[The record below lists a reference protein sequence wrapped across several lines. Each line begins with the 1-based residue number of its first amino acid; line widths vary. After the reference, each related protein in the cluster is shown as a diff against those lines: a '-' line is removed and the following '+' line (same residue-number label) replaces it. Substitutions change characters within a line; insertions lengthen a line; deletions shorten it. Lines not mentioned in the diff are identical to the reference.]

1 VLLTGS
7 DGRVD
12 RGLVAQ
18 PVRTWL
24 GPACAG
30 FTMIELI
37 VVMIL
42 IGVLGAIAS
51 ARFFNRSGF
60 DVPAFADQAEAALR
74 FAQKEAIAQ
83 NRPVYVRLDGAS
95 ISLCYDTSSPCSQLQ
110 RVVAPFSVS
119 TDSTYCTASNWYCV
133 RGPANV
139 TYKVARGSGNLSLP
153 ITMAFDALGRP
164 LDAAL
169 VQLSAAT
176 TVSVAAGSESATV
189 TVEPDTGYVH

>member
-1 VLLTGS
+1 MGVVGRGNRGSSATAGLTRLFRYG
-7 DGRVD
+7 
-12 RGLVAQ
+12 
-18 PVRTWL
+18 
-24 GPACAG
+24 AG
-30 FTMIELI
+30 FTMVELI

-42 IGVLGAIAS
+42 IGILGAVA
-51 ARFFNRSGF
+51 ATRFFARSSF
-60 DVPAFADQAEAALR
+60 DAASFGDQAAASLR

-83 NRPVYVRLDGAS
+83 NRPVYARLDGAS
-95 ISLCYDTSSPCSQLQ
+95 ISLCFSASSPCDLDK

-119 TDSTYCTASNWYCV
+119 TDSTYCTASDWYCV

-139 TYKVARGSGNLSLP
+139 TYKVARGGIDQALP
-153 ITMAFDALGRP
+153 TTIGFDALGRP

-176 TVSVAAGSESATV
+176 TVSVSAGSESATV